1 MAMERSVEE
10 TNQQKCAKNHK
21 GISAVESIILI
32 PRANNKGNIACHLNV
47 IVRHSFACLPDQT
60 EAVRCT
66 CFRGRYR

>member
-47 IVRHSFACLPDQT
+47 IVSSQ
-60 EAVRCT
+60 
-66 CFRGRYR
+66 FRMFT